1 MATRSKPTPKQATRN
16 RPVHRSATPL
26 GAQDPGEPHEPER
39 QYGGQRMTRAVHAS
53 GITGEPP
60 DIYCY
65 DWSPLA
71 DIDRVKSDPLGDE
84 HLHRPR

>member
-71 DIDRVKSDPLGDE
+71 DIDRVNPDPLSDQ
-84 HLHRPR
+84 HRHRPR